1 MDFSFS
7 FYLAGVTKLFNKHLL
22 RTYYA
27 LGIAL
32 GSGYT
37 VVKKKK
43 KRLIRSLLSRSL
55 QFSIGDGGR
64 R

>member
-7 FYLAGVTKLFNKHLL
+7 FYLAGVTKLFNKDLL

-32 GSGYT
+32 GPGYT
-37 VVKKKK
+37 MIKKKK
-43 KRLIRSLLSRSL
+43 KTNKVSALKELTV
-55 QFSIGDGGR
+55 
-64 R
+64 